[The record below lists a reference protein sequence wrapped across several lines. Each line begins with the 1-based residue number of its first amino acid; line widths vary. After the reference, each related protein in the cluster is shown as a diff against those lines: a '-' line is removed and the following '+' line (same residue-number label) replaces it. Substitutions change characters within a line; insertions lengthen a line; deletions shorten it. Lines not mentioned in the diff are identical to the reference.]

1 VIQDREQKRAALKYA
16 VAKRWFPQ
24 LELNVATF
32 ITLSRSPTNI
42 TDVDVFAAVPDDL
55 VGFRNVVIDC
65 KTRKGESPISRAMW
79 QRGLMARLNADHGIC
94 VLRVPR
100 IVADHRYTAAQF
112 GVALV
117 AEREFDSFASA
128 TAPGYRLPL
137 GAIADLDTWEKYFAV
152 GTQFPNLAKAVEF
165 SRSGFW
171 MSDSAAE
178 ACIRAVFLMTS
189 LRPELDPEKREH
201 LTLVADI
208 TSLFLHALARIVVQ
222 IFAGYLQPGAK
233 NELSTALL
241 LFLYGGRSSYDHL
254 NRIRRMVAQITG
266 SAPVTVSRGSPD
278 QTESGSLGER
288 AANKSP
294 SHAPDQSQVR
304 DLALPEWDRFV
315 ELVRQMLDAPLEV
328 SRAPLFLREV
338 GWTIL
343 AGNAKSQ
350 TGTSSFAQELAASS
364 PQGARFALLGLAYLC
379 RAAVLPKEFKEELGS
394 RVIAAQT
401 RSASVTRVGL

>member
-1 VIQDREQKRAALKYA
+1 MNQDREQKRAALRYA

-24 LELNVATF
+24 LELNVSTF

-55 VGFRNVVIDC
+55 VGFRSVVIDC

-79 QRGLMARLNADHGIC
+79 QKGLMARLNADYGIC
-94 VLRVPR
+94 VLRVPK
-100 IVADHRYTAAQF
+100 ILADHRYTAAQF

-117 AEREFDSFASA
+117 AEREFDAFASA
-128 TAPGYRLPL
+128 TAPAYHLPL
-137 GAIADLDTWEKYFAV
+137 GAIAELEVWDKYFSV
-152 GTQFPNLAKAVEF
+152 GSQFPRLAKAVEF

-201 LTLVADI
+201 LALVADI
-208 TSLFLHALARIVVQ
+208 TSLFLHALARIVVR
-222 IFAGYLQPGAK
+222 IFAAYLQPGAK

-254 NRIRRMVAQITG
+254 NRIRRMITQVG
-266 SAPVTVSRGSPD
+266 PTPSAAAAKGATEQNGIVSSGESESDANPSQTPD
-278 QTESGSLGER
+278 QAR
-288 AANKSP
+288 P
-294 SHAPDQSQVR
+294 R

-315 ELVRQMLDAPLEV
+315 EFVRQMLDAPLEV
-328 SRAPLFLREV
+328 ARAPLFMREV
-338 GWTIL
+338 GWTVL
-343 AGNAKSQ
+343 AGNGASS
-350 TGTSSFAQELAASS
+350 TGASTFAHQLATSS
-364 PQGARFALLGLAYLC
+364 PQGARFALLGLTYLC
-379 RAAVLPKEFKEELGS
+379 RAASLPKEFKDELGS

-401 RSASVTRVGL
+401 RAAG